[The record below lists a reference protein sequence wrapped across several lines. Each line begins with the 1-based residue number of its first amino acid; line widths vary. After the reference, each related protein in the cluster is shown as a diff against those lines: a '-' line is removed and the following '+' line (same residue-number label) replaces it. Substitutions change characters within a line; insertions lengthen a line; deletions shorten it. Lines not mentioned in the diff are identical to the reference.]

1 MLYAAKVSVWAR
13 WFIWLVCERLPPTG
27 VRWRWPPTPPGPR
40 TTEVAGAVRLMLC
53 GQDDADCNRLY
64 SARHSD
70 PDVLRRRRRL
80 RRPRTVRA
88 ATGPGHRSPLYR
100 SSHLAARFALGLATG
115 QEGATSTTS
124 TAAPRSPASRSPTG
138 WPRIRS
144 FWRSATP
151 CWSNSANWVWAIRCH
166 LRGPRA
172 GGDLRPRP
180 GGVPPPDPHA
190 PGTARPAH
198 HRISQGHIQALALGL
213 SRSSHQA
220 HRPHGGQ
227 VSAPAVSRTGGH
239 DAGGNCP
246 RMPGRSLI
254 KRARR
259 RWRVG
264 AWLMLDI
271 NSAIPWRETRMPVGG
286 PVGNSACS
294 QGRL

>member
-1 MLYAAKVSVWAR
+1 MEQLPPMINPHWPCWTAPWPSGTCSGATIPDTWPS
-13 WFIWLVCERLPPTG
+13 IWSDNASRPLWPVCGLRPPTG

-40 TTEVAGAVRLMLC
+40 TTEGAGAVRLMLC
-53 GQDDADCNRLY
+53 GQDDADCNRLC

-88 ATGPGHRSPLYR
+88 ATGPGRRSPLYQ

-138 WPRIRS
+138 WPRTLNY
-144 FWRSATP
+144 WRSAMP
-151 CWSNSANWVWAIRCH
+151 CWSSSASWVWAIRCH

-198 HRISQGHIQALALGL
+198 HRISQGIFQALALGL
-213 SRSSHQA
+213 AIPCH
-220 HRPHGGQ
+220 PTTL
-227 VSAPAVSRTGGH
+227 TGFL
-239 DAGGNCP
+239 P
-246 RMPGRSLI
+246 
-254 KRARR
+254 ARR
-259 RWRVG
+259 RTPANYLPSSVR
-264 AWLMLDI
+264 
-271 NSAIPWRETRMPVGG
+271 
-286 PVGNSACS
+286 
-294 QGRL
+294 